1 MSASAEVTNGV
12 KCPFREDH
20 EVEGLLCFDPWL
32 DEYARPP
39 EKVVDMYC
47 SQDFR
52 RCPIFVA
59 YQRTAALGI
68 EDLQKGEEP
77 SLSLP

>member
-1 MSASAEVTNGV
+1 MESTNAAESRTS
-12 KCPFREDH
+12 CPFREDH

-39 EKVVDMYC
+39 EHIVENYC
-47 SQDFR
+47 NTDFK

-59 YQRTAALGI
+59 YQRTAALKY
-68 EDLQKGEEP
+68 ENFAMDL
-77 SLSLP
+77 